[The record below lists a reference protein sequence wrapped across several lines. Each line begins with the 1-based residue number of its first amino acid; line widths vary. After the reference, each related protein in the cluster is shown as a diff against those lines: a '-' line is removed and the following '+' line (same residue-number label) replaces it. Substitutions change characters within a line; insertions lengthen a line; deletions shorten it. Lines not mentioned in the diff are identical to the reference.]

1 MFVLFVTGRQSPDPI
16 HQSYN
21 WKNDSL
27 KYEESQI
34 REMSSWIQTSKQ
46 AFKPRT
52 ATDQNIDIITFS
64 EMQKQGYTIIK
75 AHSEQPFPKH
85 PLLLI
90 IISGGGTV
98 KSYLINAIKIL
109 LKQSC
114 AVTATT

>member
-1 MFVLFVTGRQSPDPI
+1 MFVLCVTGRQSPDSI
-16 HQSYN
+16 HTSYN
-21 WKNDSL
+21 WQNDRL

-75 AHSEQPFPKH
+75 AHSEKPFPKH

-90 IISGGGTV
+90 IIGGGGTV

>member
-1 MFVLFVTGRQSPDPI
+1 MSYIVCIGPI
-16 HQSYN
+16 HTSYN
-21 WKNDSL
+21 WQNDRL

-46 AFKPRT
+46 AFKP
-52 ATDQNIDIITFS
+52 II
-64 EMQKQGYTIIK
+64 G
-75 AHSEQPFPKH
+75 
-85 PLLLI
+85 
-90 IISGGGTV
+90 GGGTG

>member
-16 HQSYN
+16 HTSYN
-21 WKNDSL
+21 WQNDRL

-46 AFKPRT
+46 TFKPRT

-90 IISGGGTV
+90 IIGGGGTG